1 MPMIGLILSQ
11 YWKPLALVVLI
22 AAALAYRSVL
32 IHQRD
37 EARAQVAQLT
47 AEATALRTSNQALGA
62 SIAQQN
68 AAVTELKAR
77 ADAALNTMAA
87 NETAALRAGASAQGQ
102 AQQQARALIGASI
115 DANSGCLG
123 AIDWGNAQ
131 AAELS
136 SW

>member
-1 MPMIGLILSQ
+1 MALIGVILSQ
-11 YWKPLALVVLI
+11 YWKPLALSVLM
-22 AAALAYRSVL
+22 AAAFAYRTVL

-37 EARAQVAQLT
+37 EARDQVVQLT

-77 ADAALNTMAA
+77 ADAAVNTMAA
-87 NETAALRAGASAQGQ
+87 NEAAALSDGATAQEQ
-102 AQQQARALIGASI
+102 AQQQAHALIASSI
-115 DANSGCLG
+115 DANSGCQG
-123 AIDWGNAQ
+123 AIQWGNAQ

-136 SW
+136 AW

>member
-1 MPMIGLILSQ
+1 MPMIGLFLSQ
-11 YWKPLALVVLI
+11 YWKPLALTVLI
-22 AAALAYRSVL
+22 AAALAYRTVL

-37 EARAQVAQLT
+37 DARSQVAQLT

-62 SIAQQN
+62 TIAQQN
-68 AAVTELKAR
+68 TAVTELKAR
-77 ADAALNTMAA
+77 ADAAVNTMAA
-87 NETAALRAGASAQGQ
+87 NEAAAIGAGATAQGQ
-102 AQQQARALIGASI
+102 ARQQASTLIDASI
-115 DANSGCLG
+115 DASSGCVG